1 MERFYAAIIAYWAG
15 RPIGTAARGEC
26 AQHSIQG
33 HANEAH
39 AEAVGV
45 GTEI

>member
-1 MERFYAAIIAYWAG
+1 MERFCAAIIAYGADCSFE
-15 RPIGTAARGEC
+15 TAARGEC